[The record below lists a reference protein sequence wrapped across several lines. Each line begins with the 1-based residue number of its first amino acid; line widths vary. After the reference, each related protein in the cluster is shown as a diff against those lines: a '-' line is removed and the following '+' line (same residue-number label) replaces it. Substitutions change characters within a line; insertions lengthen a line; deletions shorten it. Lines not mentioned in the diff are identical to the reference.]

1 LSVAS
6 KGAGLVLLLRVVMAV
21 ADASGYQ
28 PNGMTTSLAVVIG
41 VLGAVTATVGNTAAF
56 VQTNIKRL
64 LAYSSIAHAG
74 YMLCALSLLVVHSSP
89 ITVDGANSPAQTIL
103 LYLAVYLFMNLGA
116 FTVAGL
122 VYRQTGS
129 ELVADYAGL

>member
-41 VLGAVTATVGNTAAF
+41 VLGAVTCTVGNTAAY
-56 VQTNIKRL
+56 VQNNIKRL

-74 YMLCALSLLVVHSSP
+74 YMLCALSLLVAHNNA
-89 ITVDGANSPAQTIL
+89 ITACKIGRAHV
-103 LYLAVYLFMNLGA
+103 
-116 FTVAGL
+116 
-122 VYRQTGS
+122 
-129 ELVADYAGL
+129 